1 MCTHTKALKKFLWW
15 KWPSFLS
22 SQKLAFNFNVIN
34 MCKGLVAILE
44 DKLSFVSSLLG
55 VRVVAGAAVVAVEEV
70 NSSRLNPTLGQLSM
84 SIPSYPQWSST
95 RNPWSS
101 RDSTMQRKK
110 TWPAKCRH
118 FRRWLP
124 TVRILKSG
132 CSQHCRGEKR
142 FCTGDILTL
151 NLIAVLPLCTEC
163 GLLQLQNLQLLVTFG
178 GRTYCFSS
186 GHSVCFQISGRLSK
200 KTRISD
206 RMPPPTLFQSVV
218 IQLSVP
224 AVLASLDFLQARF
237 HTWKP
242 QRCNAK

>member
-1 MCTHTKALKKFLWW
+1 MVLYHYSAKICRDLEFFPSVIEFFLEFWVFFHLEFFS
-15 KWPSFLS
+15 KCPIS
-22 SQKLAFNFNVIN
+22 KP
-34 MCKGLVAILE
+34 GLVAKLKN
-44 DKLSFVSSLLG
+44 KLSFVSSLLG

-132 CSQHCRGEKR
+132 CSQHCRGGKKVLHWWYPYSESNR
-142 FCTGDILTL
+142 GFALMCTG
-151 NLIAVLPLCTEC
+151 C
-163 GLLQLQNLQLLVTFG
+163 GLLQLQNLQLLATFR
-178 GRTYCFSS
+178 GRTHTETMTKM
-186 GHSVCFQISGRLSK
+186 GAIVC
-200 KTRISD
+200 T
-206 RMPPPTLFQSVV
+206 V
-218 IQLSVP
+218 
-224 AVLASLDFLQARF
+224 
-237 HTWKP
+237 
-242 QRCNAK
+242 